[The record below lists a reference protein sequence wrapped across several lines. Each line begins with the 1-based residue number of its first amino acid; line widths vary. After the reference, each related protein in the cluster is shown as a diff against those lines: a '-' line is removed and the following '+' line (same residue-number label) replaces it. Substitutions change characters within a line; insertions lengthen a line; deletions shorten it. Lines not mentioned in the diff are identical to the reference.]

1 MTQKT
6 SDESTLGLGNLS
18 LPNLAQPN
26 LTKTAPVTIKSN
38 SIVKGGNTVVYLG
51 EGGGLCVAPC
61 LVTDFKNAGTVG
73 SRAWLVSGTHGEPDA
88 EYVYV
93 KDQGSAIPSGGHGS
107 QSYTLF
113 VKKDGS
119 SIVYSRDSAHGS
131 PDPHGGMMYLSTSSG
146 RLLEIPYVGGA
157 FTDPNYVNLLS
168 DHAASFHSNAV
179 IGIGD
184 GGLGVTMTFQ
194 TSSKACLVNVIS

>member
-26 LTKTAPVTIKSN
+26 LTTTATVTIQSN
-38 SIVKGGNTVVYLG
+38 SIVKGAFTIVQIGD
-51 EGGGLCVAPC
+51 GGGLCVAPY
-61 LVTDFKNAGTVG
+61 LVTNFKSAGIAG
-73 SRAWLVSGTHGEPDA
+73 SKVWLVSGTHGQSDA
-88 EYVYV
+88 EYVFV
-93 KDQGSAIPSGGHGS
+93 KDDAAPLPDGHTS
-107 QSYTLF
+107 QAYTVF

-119 SIVYSRDSAHGS
+119 GIAYSRESAHGS
-131 PDPHGGMMYLSTSSG
+131 PDPHGQTMYLSTSSG

-168 DHAASFHSNAV
+168 DKNAASNTNAV
-179 IGIGD
+179 VGIGD
-184 GGLGVTMTFQ
+184 GELGVTMTFQ